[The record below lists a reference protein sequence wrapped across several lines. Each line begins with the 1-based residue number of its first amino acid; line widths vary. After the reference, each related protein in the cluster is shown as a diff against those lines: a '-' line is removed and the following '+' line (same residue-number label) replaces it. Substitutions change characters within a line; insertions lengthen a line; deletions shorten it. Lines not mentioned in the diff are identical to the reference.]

1 MSLTMLYIYNSS
13 ICNTNQTYNPY
24 ICKDKYLNRSW
35 TRDGW
40 TSTSLRPS
48 VGEEERS
55 KQRKGRRGARTEL
68 ASTERRDAVASEED
82 DGERASYQ
90 PSSGS
95 GATNVTDE
103 RTGRGSATQ
112 GGGGANPSAGVASG
126 ESGRKHGLGSG
137 EAAGGN
143 KSAVGKTH
151 PFARGARNA
160 RPSAFGIIS
169 TSRLSENLK

>member
-1 MSLTMLYIYNSS
+1 
-13 ICNTNQTYNPY
+13 
-24 ICKDKYLNRSW
+24 
-35 TRDGW
+35 
-40 TSTSLRPS
+40 LRPS

-103 RTGRGSATQ
+103 RTGRS
-112 GGGGANPSAGVASG
+112 GANPNAGVASR
-126 ESGRKHGLGSG
+126 ESERERGLGSG
-137 EAAGGN
+137 GVAGGN
-143 KSAVGKTH
+143 KSTVGKTH

-160 RPSAFGIIS
+160 RPNAFGIIS